1 MTLLGALTSSA
12 SSHAPIGARSRLR
25 PIASPYRHEVWIGDA
40 AHAGQERTTAS
51 HVEPGNAEKLKLWSA
66 EGRARVPVRRAA
78 NRMSLS
84 LTTPSPL
91 LTDTFA
97 QTTLVALSSF
107 PCSRAADHT
116 FSEEIRVE
124 GPAAARMSAI
134 GRLEERIRCLRNS
147 WESRPCHDTPL
158 QT

>member
-1 MTLLGALTSSA
+1 MRLTRVKNELQ
-12 SSHAPIGARSRLR
+12 HLMLNQGM
-25 PIASPYRHEVWIGDA
+25 
-40 AHAGQERTTAS
+40 Q
-51 HVEPGNAEKLKLWSA
+51 KKQKLWSA

-124 GPAAARMSAI
+124 GPAAARMSAV

>member
-1 MTLLGALTSSA
+1 
-12 SSHAPIGARSRLR
+12 
-25 PIASPYRHEVWIGDA
+25 
-40 AHAGQERTTAS
+40 
-51 HVEPGNAEKLKLWSA
+51 
-66 EGRARVPVRRAA
+66 
-78 NRMSLS
+78 
-84 LTTPSPL
+84 

-116 FSEEIRVE
+116 FSEVIRVE
-124 GPAAARMSAI
+124 GPAVAQMSAT